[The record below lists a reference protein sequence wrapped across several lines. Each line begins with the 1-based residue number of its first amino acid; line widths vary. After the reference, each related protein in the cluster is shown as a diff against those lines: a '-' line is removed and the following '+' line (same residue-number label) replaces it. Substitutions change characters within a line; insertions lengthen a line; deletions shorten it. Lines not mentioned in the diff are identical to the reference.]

1 MKLNPLHRILL
12 TTNGSITA
20 IIEAVTEKKV
30 EIETLKQEIIRASGD
45 IAKILGIEEGQEVNY
60 RVVYLKVDGDVY
72 VKAISYTPICR
83 LDDGFKDD
91 LLRADIPIGKI
102 MKKHNIEARRE
113 IRWAKVV
120 NASKELA
127 DELGIREGGI
137 VLIRNY
143 DIIRNGK
150 VLINIT
156 EIFPAE
162 KYEF

>member
-30 EIETLKQEIIRASGD
+30 EIETLRQEIVKANKD
-45 IAKILGIEEGQEVNY
+45 LAKILDIKEGEEVNY
-60 RVVYLKVDGDVY
+60 RVVYLKVNGEIY
-72 VKAISYTPICR
+72 VKAISYTPIRR
-83 LDDGFKDD
+83 LDNGFKDD

-102 MKKHNIEARRE
+102 MRKHNIEARRE
-113 IRWAKVV
+113 IRWAKVITANKV
-120 NASKELA
+120 LA
-127 DELGIREGGI
+127 DELGIQEGGA
-137 VLIRNY
+137 VLVRNY
-143 DIIRNGK
+143 DIIRNGE

-156 EIFPAE
+156 EMFPAE